1 MQTPLCNKKYLL
13 EKFPGKGG
21 WTYARI
27 PEFSNG
33 KRKYSVFTKLSGTI
47 DSHEISHVSL
57 MSMGNKQYFLPVN
70 AGIRK
75 KIGKEAGDKVHIVL
89 YVNESSSAVAADEFT
104 DCLKDEP
111 AAWQHYQAFTKAEQK
126 AWVQWVNE
134 PVDEKIRI
142 ERMAAAVDKIALGKK
157 LEN

>member
-27 PEFSNG
+27 PEFSSG
-33 KRKYSVFTKLSGTI
+33 KRKYSSFTKVSGTI
-47 DSHEISHVSL
+47 DGYEISNATL

-70 AGIRK
+70 AAIRK
-75 KIGKEAGDKVHIVL
+75 KIGKEAGDKVHITL
-89 YVNESSSAVAADEFT
+89 HVNENTGPVAADEFT

-111 AAWQHYQAFTKAEQK
+111 AAWEHYLAFSKADQK
-126 AWVQWVNE
+126 AWVKWVNE
-134 PVDEKIRI
+134 PVDEKLRI
-142 ERMAAAVDKIALGKK
+142 ERIAAAVTKIATGKK